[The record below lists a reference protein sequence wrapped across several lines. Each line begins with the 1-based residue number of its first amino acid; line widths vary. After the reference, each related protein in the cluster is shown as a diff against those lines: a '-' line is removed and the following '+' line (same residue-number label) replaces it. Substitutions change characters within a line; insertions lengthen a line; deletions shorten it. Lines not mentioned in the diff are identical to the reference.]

1 MHLTTAIVLLIG
13 SLAAAAPS
21 IQHAQISVEVIHTD
35 AQNHADVVHSSV
47 GTGTNN
53 DGFGLKYLPFNFTLS
68 ARYANGGPTSL
79 PFGFENLDVGSDGFV
94 RGELGFPTVFAFREG
109 KLINGNRALGGHVHR
124 IFPGWTSLWSLERA
138 VHRPWFELIAIPQPS
153 TLKPRYY
160 LEFERSGKSTLVSS
174 TLIRFIHFNF
184 RRC

>member
-1 MHLTTAIVLLIG
+1 MHLTTAIALFIG

-21 IQHAQISVEVIHTD
+21 TQHAQISVELTHTD

-53 DGFGLKYLPFNFTLS
+53 DAFGLKDLPFNFTLRT
-68 ARYANGGPTSL
+68 RYANGGLTSL
-79 PFGFENLDVGSDGFV
+79 PFGFEDLNVNDGFI

-109 KLINGNRALGGHVHR
+109 KLITGNRALGGHVAR
-124 IFPGWTSLWSLERA
+124 IFPGWTSLWSFKREGS
-138 VHRPWFELIAIPQPS
+138 PPGFDLIAIPQPS

-160 LEFERSGKSTLVSS
+160 LEFESSGKLSLVSS
-174 TLIRFIHFNF
+174 ILICFIHFNF
-184 RRC
+184 RGR